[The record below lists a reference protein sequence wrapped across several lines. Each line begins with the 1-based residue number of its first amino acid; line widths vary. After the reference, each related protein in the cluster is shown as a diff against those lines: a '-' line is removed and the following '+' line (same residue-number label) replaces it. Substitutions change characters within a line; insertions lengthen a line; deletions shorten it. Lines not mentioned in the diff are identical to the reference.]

1 MLVYVVYLVQ
11 LEPQLKIKKPINICV
26 KRRAAIGDV
35 IMTTGVVREL
45 KKLYGDSANITV
57 ATDHP
62 SVYTNN
68 PHVSQIVPAASN
80 TTAFDVTYNLDD
92 AYEYNTGSNFI
103 DCYFHRVFGHT
114 NFDKSVELFPSDA
127 DKELVD
133 SFIAE
138 VIDGPFVVFHMRN
151 WHWQAKNISMDVW
164 FDVLTQLFTERND
177 VTVVC
182 VGGMS
187 DHYVDHPL
195 IIDVRQRFTDQQLT
209 YLMDKAACF
218 VGIDSAPFW
227 CASASKTHLI
237 GLLTHLAPDCIMPD
251 RKAKSTAITTR
262 EDCAGCNEKQ
272 ATPVRQIVCSK
283 GNTPCT
289 SNFDT
294 EAIAKA
300 ILESL

>member
-1 MLVYVVYLVQ
+1 M
-11 LEPQLKIKKPINICV
+11 KIKKPINICV

-45 KKLYGDSANITV
+45 KKLYGETANITV

-62 SVYTNN
+62 AVYKNN
-68 PHVSQIVPAASN
+68 PHVSQIVSAATNMNS
-80 TTAFDVTYNLDD
+80 FDVVYNLDD

-114 NFDKSVELFPSDA
+114 NFDKSVELFANDL
-127 DKELVD
+127 DKEVVD
-133 SFIAE
+133 SFLSEINS
-138 VIDGPFVVFHMRN
+138 PFVVFHMRN
-151 WHWQAKNISMDVW
+151 WHWPAKNISLSVW
-164 FDVLTQLFTERND
+164 FDILAKLFTERTD
-177 VTVVC
+177 ITVIC

-195 IIDVRQRFTDQQLT
+195 IVDARQRFTDQQLT
-209 YLMDKAACF
+209 YMMDKAACF

-227 CASASKTHLI
+227 CAAASKTHVI
-237 GLLTHLAPDCIMPD
+237 GLLTHLAPECIMPD
-251 RKAKSTAITTR
+251 RHSDSTAITTN
-262 EDCAGCNEKQ
+262 EDCAGCNERQ
-272 ATPVRQIVCSK
+272 QTPVRQIVCEK

-294 EAIAKA
+294 DAIVKV
-300 ILESL
+300 ILGTL

>member
-1 MLVYVVYLVQ
+1 VVYWAP
-11 LEPQLKIKKPINICV
+11 LEQQLKIKKPINICV

-45 KKLYGDSANITV
+45 KKMYGDTANIFV

-62 SVYTNN
+62 GVYKNN
-68 PHVSQIVPAASN
+68 PHVAQIVAATSDTN
-80 TTAFDVTYNLDD
+80 MFDVTYNLDD

-114 NFDKSVELFPSDA
+114 TFDKSVELFPSDTDKGVVDNFLA
-127 DKELVD
+127 D
-133 SFIAE
+133 
-138 VIDGPFVVFHMRN
+138 IDGPFVVFHMRN
-151 WHWQAKNISMDVW
+151 WHWQAKNISLNVW
-164 FDVLTQLFTERND
+164 FDVLAKLFTERAD

-182 VGGMS
+182 VGS
-187 DHYVDHPL
+187 TADHYVDHPL
-195 IIDVRQRFTDQQLT
+195 IVDARQRFSDQQLT
-209 YLMDKAACF
+209 YMMDKAACF

-227 CASASKTHLI
+227 CAAASKTHLI
-237 GLLTHLAPDCIMPD
+237 GLLTHLSPDCIMPD
-251 RKAKSTAITTR
+251 RAAKSTAIPTL

-272 ATPVRQIVCSK
+272 ATPVRQIVCGK

-294 EAIAKA
+294 DAIAKA